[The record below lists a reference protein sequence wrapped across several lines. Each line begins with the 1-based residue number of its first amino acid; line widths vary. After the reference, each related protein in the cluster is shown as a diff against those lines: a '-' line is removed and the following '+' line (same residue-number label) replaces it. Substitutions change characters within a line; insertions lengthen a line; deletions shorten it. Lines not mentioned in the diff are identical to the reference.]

1 MRCEA
6 YTKIPVDLV
15 HKMIERQEISPQAG
29 YKIIKE
35 FRCKTEEFIQS
46 LNKEFQIAK
55 QEVHRE
61 ITLRNKAEIE
71 KLHAER
77 RKAIEALQKKQGSRE
92 EMIKIQKEYEDKEKD
107 LVIQLEL
114 KQEHDMYAL
123 NREFDLKKRKGLK
136 DLEEE
141 LLNLVREESS
151 LLLEKYE
158 WLKEESERKQAEF
171 QKIIENIATYE
182 NAVLEERHQKH
193 QAMFEISNNQEVD
206 YRYLL
211 NKAVANQKGILQ
223 KLKQEKIITD
233 NESDQFCTE
242 LHQELRRIKDEFSEK
257 RVAKEKELHTELS
270 LEKKRILEDLENK
283 HNREIADLEAKFKQ
297 QNDLDELTRI
307 IELKRTKS
315 NQRIELMKT
324 EISLD
329 EKHVHALNEL
339 REKISQESIAEYE
352 KALENMIRSMKKP
365 ECEDVVDGYVNN
377 YRQDI
382 QNLERKQQEERKEY
396 TIKVNEKLSQ
406 KQKESL
412 EQNEE
417 EKESLERMSENRAEV
432 VEELLKIQDSM
443 SDENRKRILDEH
455 EMQKMRF
462 EKSLTLNK
470 LRQQS
475 LLEEKLA
482 MKRKQKIDNL
492 EKQQALEAKSG
503 DTNTECGDANDGM
516 NERSTTTDRDLYTPE
531 IDEINLSS
539 EIEEI
544 NKSLLKQR
552 EKAKQEQEEK
562 LGETIARLNLE
573 KAKQMCLLE
582 EKARAIDGMNTM
594 LMEDMRVNGDA
605 ESQKI
610 IEEHTKKQQKLQQES
625 EEKKKKFDEEL
636 TKKLEVRKIQRE
648 TTLTEKHEKEI
659 RDVLSKAPNKT
670 AAIIKKVVLMNKHIL
685 ERERF
690 INQMN
695 VQLKQN
701 IEELSQQSD
710 IKIQTDLQMN
720 EVKLILS
727 LLAMNKI
734 KREEIFKAIKIPVEL
749 KNLINEIQ
757 NSKNGSELP
766 EERNSVLET
775 KIHDLVVKNTESQ
788 KTNDG
793 DNKNVHNARYLYSFI
808 LCCFA

>member
-1 MRCEA
+1 MGDTAAGNLYGISETVKILSLYAVVLVLPLLLPRASADSNLREVSVHTRMANANRNPKLLQREYTKHKSLMMTASKWEDKQMDVGSSGNHDSIVEVLGKSPITTFREINGWDISSTQFLEKQVEIMRCEA

-15 HKMIERQEISPQAG
+15 HKMIERQEVSPQAG
-29 YKIIKE
+29 YKIIRE
-35 FRCKTEEFIQS
+35 FRCKTEEFIQN
-46 LNKEFQIAK
+46 LNKQFQIAK

-61 ITLRNKAEIE
+61 ITLRN
-71 KLHAER
+71 
-77 RKAIEALQKKQGSRE
+77 KQGSRE

-114 KQEHDMYAL
+114 KQEHDMYSL

-193 QAMFEISNNQEVD
+193 QAMFEISVRYNFCSYKFTIYYAQKSLIKRTYKHLAYARIELRTRWIIIKHNEVFTLD
-206 YRYLL
+206 
-211 NKAVANQKGILQ
+211 
-223 KLKQEKIITD
+223 KIITD
-233 NESDQFCTE
+233 DESDQFCTE

-257 RVAKEKELHTELS
+257 RFAKEKELHAELS

-297 QNDLDELTRI
+297 QNDL
-307 IELKRTKS
+307 
-315 NQRIELMKT
+315 
-324 EISLD
+324 
-329 EKHVHALNEL
+329 
-339 REKISQESIAEYE
+339 
-352 KALENMIRSMKKP
+352 
-365 ECEDVVDGYVNN
+365 ECEDVVDGYINN

-417 EKESLERMSENRAEV
+417 EKESLEKMNENRIEV
-432 VEELLKIQDSM
+432 IEELLKIQDSM
-443 SDENRKRILDEH
+443 SDENRKKILEEH

-482 MKRKQKIDNL
+482 MKRKQKLDNQ
-492 EKQQALEAKSG
+492 EKQQALAAK
-503 DTNTECGDANDGM
+503 
-516 NERSTTTDRDLYTPE
+516 
-531 IDEINLSS
+531 
-539 EIEEI
+539 
-544 NKSLLKQR
+544 
-552 EKAKQEQEEK
+552 
-562 LGETIARLNLE
+562 
-573 KAKQMCLLE
+573 MCLLE
-582 EKARAIDGMNTM
+582 ENARAIDSMKTM

-610 IEEHTKKQQKLQQES
+610 IEEHTKKQQILQQQS

-636 TKKLEVRKIQRE
+636 TKKLEVRKLQRE

-659 RDVLSKAPNKT
+659 RDVLCKAPNKT
-670 AAIIKKVVLMNKHIL
+670 PAIIKKVVLMNKHIL

-710 IKIQTDLQMN
+710 IKIQTDLQKN

-734 KREEIFKAIKIPVEL
+734 KREVIFSAMKIPVEL

-757 NSKNGSELP
+757 NSENGSDPP
-766 EERNSVLET
+766 EESARNA
-775 KIHDLVVKNTESQ
+775 H
-788 KTNDG
+788 
-793 DNKNVHNARYLYSFI
+793 YLLSSI
-808 LCCFA
+808 LCCFAYSI